1 MSPEFS
7 RVRQS
12 KGFAKHERR
21 RKADDRKTAATL
33 MQAQTPIET
42 PPNPRL
48 QAWKSMTG
56 TIEKTFE
63 DQPDLLTLFRRK
75 KPFFREFFD
84 GRYDISMGIGPTN
97 FQAFV
102 HKHLEDQN
110 SPKYNPNLFDQ
121 AAPILRTI
129 TAETNRLSPA
139 KRLGGIRK

>member
-12 KGFAKHERR
+12 KGFAKHERQ

-33 MQAQTPIET
+33 MQSQTPVET

-48 QAWKSMTG
+48 QAWESING
-56 TIEKTFE
+56 TIQRSFE
-63 DQPDLLTLFRRK
+63 DQPDLIKLFRK
-75 KPFFREFFD
+75 EKPFFRRFFE
-84 GRYDISMGIGPTN
+84 GRYDISIGIGPTN
-97 FQAFV
+97 FQALV
-102 HKHLEDQN
+102 NEYLEDQN
-110 SPKYNPNLFDQ
+110 SAKYNPNLFDQ

-129 TAETNRLSPA
+129 TAETDRLSPA